1 MTRRV
6 APLGTYEIFYT
17 MRSGACGAAAH
28 VLAAPGWRHGA
39 EGRNRPRLTV
49 PTGAGGS
56 PGALESRPKAVGEQE
71 VVPTFSSHE

>member
-17 MRSGACGAAAH
+17 MHVGAFGAAVRA
-28 VLAAPGWRHGA
+28 VAASGWRHGA
-39 EGRNRPRLTV
+39 EVRIRPRPPV

-71 VVPTFSSHE
+71 VSGTKASHE